1 MKVYDAGYMTIQIGA
16 NEHQTLD
23 MDFPTVSCDALKLR
37 DQNGKDLLN
46 VCTNYG
52 ASNGIALADTAIR
65 QISTARSKLG
75 AYQNRLETTRNAED
89 MISDLSLKYNRA
101 RQASITQEL
110 TEIIAG
116 ASAIS

>member
-1 MKVYDAGYMTIQIGA
+1 MTVELPSGDKALPNNKTVRMKVYDAGYMTIQIGA

-52 ASNGIALADTAIR
+52 ASNLQIR
-65 QISTARSKLG
+65 Q
-75 AYQNRLETTRNAED
+75 
-89 MISDLSLKYNRA
+89 SDRYRRHVLSLVHTRIVLR
-101 RQASITQEL
+101 RQFQV
-110 TEIIAG
+110 
-116 ASAIS
+116 

>member
-1 MKVYDAGYMTIQIGA
+1 MQDTRAKGNLLNIIDEDGVEMTVELPSGDKALPNNKTVGMKVYDAGYMTIQIGA

-65 QISTARSKLG
+65 QISTARAKLG
-75 AYQNRLETTRNAED
+75 AYQE
-89 MISDLSLKYNRA
+89 SS
-101 RQASITQEL
+101 
-110 TEIIAG
+110 
-116 ASAIS
+116 